1 MLDEAARSVCV
12 CVLKYT
18 VFSGTFI
25 ALRVYCC
32 TMYDMTAH
40 FAWLKQNKT
49 AFAELVSYLTFDL
62 DLLHGSGALAL
73 ALCTR
78 TWTHGKQ

>member
-1 MLDEAARSVCV
+1 ML
-12 CVLKYT
+12 VLLVGVGVVLLNDT
-18 VFSGTFI
+18 VSPSTFR

-49 AFAELVSYLTFDL
+49 ALTELVSYLTFDL
-62 DLLHGSGALAL
+62 ELLHIFCAKLHAIF
-73 ALCTR
+73 A
-78 TWTHGKQ
+78 